1 MVASMDAEL
10 PGRIRICPRFDVLDV
25 SPIDSNRYIVLGLA
39 CHGTSM
45 ASDASLVVDYKSVVH
60 H

>member
-1 MVASMDAEL
+1 MVAAMDAEL
-10 PGRIRICPRFDVLDV
+10 TRGVWIGARFDVLDV